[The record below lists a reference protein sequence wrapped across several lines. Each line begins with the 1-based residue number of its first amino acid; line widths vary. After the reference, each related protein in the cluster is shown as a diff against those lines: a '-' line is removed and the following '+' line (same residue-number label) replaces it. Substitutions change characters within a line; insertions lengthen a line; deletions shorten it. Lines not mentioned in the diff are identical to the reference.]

1 MAISLLQT
9 KSRICHGRG
18 IQQTPKTIGQRCRSY
33 GILESLDI
41 EKCPPSGHWSQ
52 QIANDITEEVS
63 QQKVQASFTIDVA
76 LPHDD
81 NCGRLLYPDGETSF
95 SGHTHANISAT
106 AIPMETSANR
116 WKATCHGGFVV
127 GINRTIAS
135 VTPPNRYAFRSVC
148 MIEESNPRMNTQIPN
163 TSKCDGK

>member
-41 EKCPPSGHWSQ
+41 EKCPASGHWSQ

-63 QQKVQASFTIDVA
+63 PQKVQASFTIDVA

-81 NCGRLLYPDGETSF
+81 NCGRLLTRTVKLPSPATP
-95 SGHTHANISAT
+95 TRISA
-106 AIPMETSANR
+106 PRQFR
-116 WKATCHGGFVV
+116 WK
-127 GINRTIAS
+127 
-135 VTPPNRYAFRSVC
+135 P
-148 MIEESNPRMNTQIPN
+148 
-163 TSKCDGK
+163 